1 METGDLFIRRKS
13 FIVLFND
20 LCHCLLNMV
29 DTGSICVLKVWI
41 DLCCDHIIFPI
52 HQNILDQAVVHKQ
65 VLYLLWSYI
74 FTIA

>member
-1 METGDLFIRRKS
+1 MSVNPIAQTGFDYPELDT
-13 FIVLFND
+13 IVMARPTMSLA
-20 LCHCLLNMV
+20 L
-29 DTGSICVLKVWI
+29 WY
-41 DLCCDHIIFPI
+41 